1 MLKNINS
8 QPASNQT
15 KEIKKLE
22 RILAQNTSPPKL
34 LSGTG
39 EEIAIP
45 ESVYEILLTVVR
57 NMSAGREIV
66 ITPTNKQLTSQEA
79 ADLINVSRP
88 YMIKLLDNQ
97 EIPHSRVGTHRR
109 ILLSDLIAY
118 KEQRASTRQNK
129 LQEMTEFLQE
139 EGFYDY
145 NGSDDSCD

>member
-8 QPASNQT
+8 QPSATQT

-22 RILAQNTSPPKL
+22 RILAQNTSLPKL
-34 LSGTG
+34 LGANG
-39 EEIAIP
+39 EEIVLPQPI
-45 ESVYEILLTVVR
+45 YEILLDVVK
-57 NMSAGREIV
+57 NMSAGQEISIV
-66 ITPTNKQLTSQEA
+66 PINKQLTSQEA

-97 EIPHSRVGTHRR
+97 EIPHFKVGAHRR
-109 ILLSDLIAY
+109 ILLGDLIAY
-118 KEQRASTRQNK
+118 KEQRASIRQDK

-145 NGSDDSCD
+145 NGLDDSCD